1 MSVLPESNP
10 AVKGCLYLVATP
22 IGNLEDISVRAL
34 RILREVDLIACED
47 TRHTQKLLSHFDI
60 RQPMLSYHEHNE
72 SKRAPEL
79 LSKLEEGATIALV
92 TDAGTP
98 IVSDPGYRL
107 VALCVEKG
115 ISVIPIP
122 GPSAVVAALSAS
134 GLQTE
139 KFTFIGFLPARTS
152 ERRKALQALKSEGAT
167 LVIFEAP
174 HRLIASLQDMLEI
187 LGNRQAVIAREITKI
202 HEEFLRGRVD
212 HLLQGLS
219 GNSPRGE
226 ITIVLGPPELRVED
240 AVSGVSAAQPIS
252 ERVSEIMRQ
261 QGIDQKVALKQAA
274 RERGLT
280 RREAYRQMIASR
292 ES

>member
-280 RREAYRQMIASR
+280 RREAYRQMIVSR